1 MKRVPSKSVHR
12 PDLYVFDERV
22 TERQP
27 VLPLVKPVKFRFHA
41 PEAEDVWLVG
51 KFNRRGFKNHAMKR
65 TVDGYWESSIELP
78 RGHYEYHFLVD
89 GVPTADPHAI
99 ARVPDDL
106 GGFNSVVE
114 VG

>member
-1 MKRVPSKSVHR
+1 MKRQPSTYIHR
-12 PDLYVFDERV
+12 PDLYVFDKHIVGRRE
-22 TERQP
+22 
-27 VLPLVKPVKFRFHA
+27 VLPLVKPVRFRFRA
-41 PEAEDVWLVG
+41 PKAKRVWLAG
-51 KFNRRGFKNHAMKR
+51 KFTGEGFKNYLMKR
-65 TVDGYWESSIELP
+65 TVDGYWECSVDLK

-99 ARVPDDL
+99 ARVSDDL

>member
-1 MKRVPSKSVHR
+1 MKVRRSTSVHR
-12 PDLYVFDERV
+12 SDLYVFDKNIVAR
-22 TERQP
+22 RA
-27 VLPLVKPVKFRFHA
+27 VLPLMKPVMFRLLA
-41 PEAEDVWLVG
+41 PKAKAVWLVG
-51 KFNRRGFKNHAMKR
+51 KFHGERFTNHTMKR
-65 TVDGYWESSIELP
+65 TVDGYWERSLELK

-89 GVPTADPHAI
+89 GVPTADPDAI